1 MLRSPRSVLSHLLL
15 IALAGLVLLAAA
27 GCASDDDSSSPP
39 PATTAAAS
47 QQQPAKAASS
57 DPSKLDAAD
66 AGTLLTV
73 RQTVARYC
81 DGRKATAGELTG
93 AIATLESLYEIDP
106 DARQA
111 DGTTVG
117 QVATAV
123 ERRLRACHAAKAARR
138 VAKLTR

>member
-1 MLRSPRSVLSHLLL
+1 MLRSPRSPLSRLLL
-15 IALAGLVLLAAA
+15 VALAGLVLLAAA
-27 GCASDDDSSSPP
+27 GCASDDDSSSAP
-39 PATTAAAS
+39 PATTAAS

-73 RQTVARYC
+73 RKTVARYC

-106 DARQA
+106 GARQA

-117 QVATAV
+117 QLATAV

-138 VAKLTR
+138 VAKLTG

>member
-1 MLRSPRSVLSHLLL
+1 MLRSPRSPLSRLLL
-15 IALAGLVLLAAA
+15 VALAGLVLLAAA

-39 PATTAAAS
+39 PATTAAS

-66 AGTLLTV
+66 AGTLRTV
-73 RQTVARYC
+73 RKTVARYC

-106 DARQA
+106 GARQA

-117 QVATAV
+117 QLATAV

-138 VAKLTR
+138 VAKLTG

>member
-1 MLRSPRSVLSHLLL
+1 MLRSFRSPLPRLLL
-15 IALAGLVLLAAA
+15 VAVSALVVLAAA

-39 PATTAAAS
+39 PASTTAAS
-47 QQQPAKAASS
+47 QRHPAKAASA

-73 RQTVARYC
+73 RRTVARYC

-117 QVATAV
+117 QLATAL
-123 ERRLRACHAAKAARR
+123 ERRLRACHAGKAARR
-138 VAKLTR
+138 VAKLTG